1 MFILSSVN
9 MNLIVTVLE
18 NKVLEELYKPL
29 TIKVLPIQMHN
40 NPPNKN
46 KEKDYKSS
54 ENFSIMG

>member
-1 MFILSSVN
+1 